1 MEKTLQ
7 KIVFPINDKLKY
19 HYELF
24 YRGSQCGMVT
34 EEGREAMY
42 ISDGMNLDFAS
53 YLNGLPNNKWKLY
66 SNLKGLRLELEI
78 KGDFI
83 LSATGYSMRPVTP
96 ERVCFSEKE
105 YHMSETGTVTVEFP
119 ETDEEFLA
127 FELTALDKVW
137 LFGGSFI
144 GTYEEEDVRDVNLA
158 IATTTCFKEPFIK
171 GNIKAIREHLI
182 ESDDEIAEHLYV
194 NVVDNG
200 RTLSPEDIE
209 SDHIRLFPNP
219 NTGGSGGYAR
229 GMMESLHMEPHITHV
244 LLMDDDVLILPES
257 IRRTYVLLT
266 VLKKEL
272 HEAYISG
279 AMLDYNKMYLQHED
293 IGTIQHDGFLLRAK
307 PEMKMTKLNKVM
319 KNNRELPYMEHP
331 YAAWWFC
338 CMPRE
343 MIEKNGYPMPFFI
356 RGDDVEYGVR
366 SHTQFLSMSG
376 LCVWH
381 MGFANKYNAFMVMYQ
396 SLRNLLIVKAS
407 SHDIDDCDVI
417 GSMDKCFSE
426 RLKELNY
433 DSAEL
438 ICRALEDFLKGPSF
452 LASADGEKI
461 MKEYRV
467 LNEQMKPLSE
477 FSDIELRLD
486 KVVDKKE
493 GGMYLKERIPFKLTF
508 NGHRF
513 WPESKLKDEVGIIS
527 YEGVDQPKRIAFRK
541 TLLAVNKYD
550 GTGALRHFSKERF
563 KELTKR
569 YKALRKEYNS
579 RGEELKIAYSQAKKR
594 FVTEEFWREYLGLD
608 K

>member
-257 IRRTYVLLT
+257 IRGR
-266 VLKKEL
+266 
-272 HEAYISG
+272 
-279 AMLDYNKMYLQHED
+279 
-293 IGTIQHDGFLLRAK
+293 
-307 PEMKMTKLNKVM
+307 
-319 KNNRELPYMEHP
+319 
-331 YAAWWFC
+331 
-338 CMPRE
+338 
-343 MIEKNGYPMPFFI
+343 NG
-356 RGDDVEYGVR
+356 
-366 SHTQFLSMSG
+366 
-376 LCVWH
+376 
-381 MGFANKYNAFMVMYQ
+381 
-396 SLRNLLIVKAS
+396 
-407 SHDIDDCDVI
+407 
-417 GSMDKCFSE
+417 
-426 RLKELNY
+426 
-433 DSAEL
+433 
-438 ICRALEDFLKGPSF
+438 
-452 LASADGEKI
+452 
-461 MKEYRV
+461 
-467 LNEQMKPLSE
+467 
-477 FSDIELRLD
+477 
-486 KVVDKKE
+486 
-493 GGMYLKERIPFKLTF
+493 
-508 NGHRF
+508 
-513 WPESKLKDEVGIIS
+513 
-527 YEGVDQPKRIAFRK
+527 
-541 TLLAVNKYD
+541 
-550 GTGALRHFSKERF
+550 
-563 KELTKR
+563 
-569 YKALRKEYNS
+569 
-579 RGEELKIAYSQAKKR
+579 
-594 FVTEEFWREYLGLD
+594 
-608 K
+608 